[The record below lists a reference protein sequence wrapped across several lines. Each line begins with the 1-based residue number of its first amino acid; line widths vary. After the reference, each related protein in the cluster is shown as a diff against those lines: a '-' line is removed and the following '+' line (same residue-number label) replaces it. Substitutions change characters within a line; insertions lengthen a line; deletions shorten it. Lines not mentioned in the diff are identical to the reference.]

1 MARGSSS
8 NSNASLP
15 DSAGVRK
22 EESATREFPAIS
34 QEQYDE
40 LKRIAWILHRRLRVR
55 NLTRT
60 ALVHDALIKLHTWSK
75 LPPPDD
81 PRFKGFVA
89 QAMRHVLVD
98 AVRRSLCAMHGG
110 GIQHVTLT
118 DRVGKV
124 TMPPVE
130 FLDVNRAL
138 DELVEVNARQADAI
152 VYVKFFGY
160 TLEEAAAELNV
171 DSRTVQRHVR
181 AASAWIATKVNK
193 GKES

>member
-1 MARGSSS
+1 MAAGWSSTS
-8 NSNASLP
+8 SPSPP
-15 DSAGVRK
+15 DSLGVR
-22 EESATREFPAIS
+22 EEASASRRFPSIS

-40 LKRIAWILHRRLRVR
+40 LKRIAGALHRRLPVR

-60 ALVHDALIKLHTWSK
+60 ALVHDALIKLHAWSK

-81 PRFKGFVA
+81 PRFKGLVA

-98 AVRRSLCAMHGG
+98 AVRKSLCAVHGG
-110 GIQHVTLT
+110 GVKQVTLT
-118 DRVGKV
+118 DAAGKV
-124 TMPPVE
+124 MMPPVE

-152 VYVKFFGY
+152 VYMRFFGY
-160 TLEEAAAELNV
+160 TLDETAAHLKV
-171 DSRTVQRHVR
+171 TSRTVQRDLRV
-181 AASAWIATKVNK
+181 ASAWIATRVGK